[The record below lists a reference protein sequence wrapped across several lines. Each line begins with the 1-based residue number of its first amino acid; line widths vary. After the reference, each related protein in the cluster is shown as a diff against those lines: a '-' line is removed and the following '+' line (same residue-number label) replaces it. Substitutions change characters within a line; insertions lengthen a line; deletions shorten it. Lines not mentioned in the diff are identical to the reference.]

1 METPLS
7 RPALLGIALALG
19 VAIVLIGNAAS
30 DIVLGEPLLGDGTLG
45 SIDAIDVAILHLLLT
60 SFPFV
65 ALALAGSRSSRLWW
79 SGIAMSVGFWTYFV
93 VQTWRDSLTGFAGGA
108 NIGLG
113 LIMLAS
119 PFAILALLGLIALA
133 SRIRRPR

>member
-1 METPLS
+1 
-7 RPALLGIALALG
+7 
-19 VAIVLIGNAAS
+19 
-30 DIVLGEPLLGDGTLG
+30 
-45 SIDAIDVAILHLLLT
+45 
-60 SFPFV
+60 
-65 ALALAGSRSSRLWW
+65 
-79 SGIAMSVGFWTYFV
+79 MSVGFWTYFV